1 MRFAVGEK
9 LTSSYCIAFIGGV
22 LMVSSSVFAYVS
34 MVPKG
39 RFINQVFNNVT
50 TTSGVKFGS
59 NINPLNN
66 NAAIDLYFDVYQ
78 PAGDTCS
85 SRPCVVCMYG
95 GGFTGGDRT
104 GPGGGQEAQALARY
118 GYVGVAPDY
127 RKWGTENDAAHKIW
141 PAGFVVTAQDAR
153 ACIRYLRAHASTYR
167 IDTARIAIVG
177 CSSGAFIALNVA
189 FMDKPSKIP
198 SVVDTNIF
206 GGIEGNSGTPGVSSA
221 VCAAAGNSGAMLD
234 TSWIQATS
242 PPYAGYQS
250 TPDGWGVPTDTGTP
264 TSHWG
269 PYFTYYGITP
279 ISARLT
285 HVGLLSGTLVA
296 APNQHCPGGFADS
309 AHMFL
314 YNAICE
320 VGRKSGTNAN
330 LALGKSALQSS
341 TSGGMSAS
349 RAVDGVTDGIASN
362 NGVSQTNPDAQA
374 WWQVDLGSE
383 KIIDSIRAF
392 NRTDCCGDHETNYD
406 IKFGEDGTNWETC
419 SYERGTMKSP
429 STYRIR
435 GGVLG
440 RYVRLQ
446 LHGTNSL
453 QLGEVQVWGRDSNDV
468 TGALSY
474 NNPYSSIGLNAEF
487 PSVFVVKSDAGAID
501 LPREI
506 QGAAGDVDV
515 FDCAGKLVQKSV
527 MKKGRVQGKDFKG
540 VKNGIYL
547 VRIRN
552 RHAE

>member
-1 MRFAVGEK
+1 
-9 LTSSYCIAFIGGV
+9 
-22 LMVSSSVFAYVS
+22 
-34 MVPKG
+34 
-39 RFINQVFNNVT
+39 
-50 TTSGVKFGS
+50 
-59 NINPLNN
+59 
-66 NAAIDLYFDVYQ
+66 
-78 PAGDTCS
+78 
-85 SRPCVVCMYG
+85 
-95 GGFTGGDRT
+95 
-104 GPGGGQEAQALARY
+104 
-118 GYVGVAPDY
+118 
-127 RKWGTENDAAHKIW
+127 
-141 PAGFVVTAQDAR
+141 
-153 ACIRYLRAHASTYR
+153 
-167 IDTARIAIVG
+167 
-177 CSSGAFIALNVA
+177 
-189 FMDKPSKIP
+189 
-198 SVVDTNIF
+198 
-206 GGIEGNSGTPGVSSA
+206 
-221 VCAAAGNSGAMLD
+221 
-234 TSWIQATS
+234 
-242 PPYAGYQS
+242 
-250 TPDGWGVPTDTGTP
+250 
-264 TSHWG
+264 
-269 PYFTYYGITP
+269 
-279 ISARLT
+279 
-285 HVGLLSGTLVA
+285 VGLLSGTLVA

-419 SYERGTMKSP
+419 SYERGAMKSP
-429 STYRIR
+429 STYRIS

-547 VRIRN
+547 VRIRS